1 MDVGFRGVRG
11 VGAKGFRALEF
22 RASGFRD
29 YGLRL
34 RASGSRVERCRKAKG
49 SCSCPLDS
57 LFQAKPS
64 SQRPPKPG
72 NLAPKIP

>member
-11 VGAKGFRALEF
+11 VGAKGFRAL
-22 RASGFRD
+22 GFRD
-29 YGLRL
+29 YGLGL
-34 RASGSRVERCRKAKG
+34 RASGSRVERCRKATG